1 MPVEQYT
8 SERATVVLR
17 RVADVAF
24 GLYLI
29 LLLGANSVAAAG
41 GPPAWLPLWRLPA
54 AGGEWRGVGVI
65 GLLPLVSM
73 AAWLLHRRAT
83 TGLGALGW
91 GWTRPGRPLALL
103 AAVALLSLAR
113 SCFGDACDAAGMAR
127 LALLIGHGVWVYLY
141 VVNEKPNLFWIVA
154 AIIVL
159 QAGAAIGQFVWQRE
173 LGLGFLGEPALD
185 PAVKGVSVVM
195 RGPERWLRG
204 YGLTNHPNT
213 AAGTLVTAL
222 LILPLCTPRAGPWGR
237 VLAGLVFALGVAGLL
252 TTLAR
257 WAAVCLALGLAVHA
271 LPWLRALAAGRRP
284 PRHVVAT
291 AGLVALVGVLF
302 LGVYG
307 DAVVGRAVATETPV
321 ENRSLWERE
330 RDTQIAWRLLA
341 TEPWTGVGFGQYV
354 SAARVHDAWAEVVHN
369 TPLLWGAELGVV
381 GLLLWGWLVAA
392 PVLRRGAF
400 SRHAPYTAL
409 WLGFWL
415 LGLLY
420 PAPHPLFELRSALL
434 AGLVVGLVA
443 LSTAPTGGRPRGS
456 FPSQHG

>member
-1 MPVEQYT
+1 MSVEQYP
-8 SERATVVLR
+8 SQRASAPLR
-17 RVADVAF
+17 RVADAAF

-54 AGGEWRGVGVI
+54 AGGEWIGVGVV
-65 GLLPLVSM
+65 GLLPLISI

-83 TGLGALGW
+83 TGLGALSW
-91 GWTRPGRPLALL
+91 GWTRPGLPLALL
-103 AAVALLSLAR
+103 TGVALLSLAR
-113 SCFGDACDAAGMAR
+113 SCFGDACDAAGIAR
-127 LALLIGHGVWVYLY
+127 LALLAGHGVWVYLY

-159 QAGAAIGQFVWQRE
+159 QAGAAIGQFVRQRE
-173 LGLGFLGEPALD
+173 LGLGFLGEPVLD
-185 PAVKGVSVVM
+185 PAIKGVSVVM

-222 LILPLCTPRAGPWGR
+222 LILPLCAPRPGARGR
-237 VLAGLVFALGVAGLL
+237 VAAGLVFVLGVAGLL

-257 WAAVCLALGLAVHA
+257 WAAVCLAVGLAVHA
-271 LPWLRALAAGRRP
+271 LPWLRAAAGGRRP
-284 PRHVVAT
+284 PRHLVAT
-291 AGLVALVGVLF
+291 AGLVALVGLLF

-307 DAVVGRAVATETPV
+307 DAVVGRAAATETPV

-330 RDTQIAWRLLA
+330 RDTQIAWRLLVA
-341 TEPWTGVGFGQYV
+341 EPWTGVGFGQYV
-354 SAARVHDAWAEVVHN
+354 AAARVHDAWAEVVHN
-369 TPLLWGAELGVV
+369 VPLLWGAELGMA
-381 GLLLWGWLVAA
+381 GLLLWLWLVAA

-400 SRHAPYTAL
+400 SRYAPYTAL

-434 AGLVVGLVA
+434 AGLVTGLVA
-443 LSTAPTGGRPRGS
+443 LSKDLTGERPRNL
-456 FPSQHG
+456 

>member
-1 MPVEQYT
+1 MSVEPSLFQ
-8 SERATVVLR
+8 RASVPPR
-17 RVADVAF
+17 RVADAAF

-41 GPPAWLPLWRLPA
+41 GPPVWLPLWRLPV
-54 AGGEWRGVGVI
+54 AGGEWRGVGVV
-65 GLLPLVSM
+65 GLLPLISIV
-73 AAWLLHRRAT
+73 AWLLHRRAT
-83 TGLGALGW
+83 TSLDALNW
-91 GWTRPGRPLALL
+91 GWIRPGLPLALL
-103 AAVALLSLAR
+103 AGVALLSLAR
-113 SCFGDACDAAGMAR
+113 SCFSDACDVAGIAR
-127 LALLIGHGVWVYLY
+127 LLLLAGHGVWVYLY
-141 VVNEKPNLFWIVA
+141 VVNEKPDLFWIVA
-154 AIIVL
+154 AIIVI

-173 LGLGFLGEPALD
+173 LGLGFLGEPALN
-185 PAVKGVSVVM
+185 PAVKGISVVM

-222 LILPLCTPRAGPWGR
+222 LILPLCAPRPGARGHA
-237 VLAGLVFALGVAGLL
+237 VAGLVFALGVAGLL

-271 LPWLRALAAGRRP
+271 LPWLRAAAGGRNP
-284 PRHVVAT
+284 PRHIVAT
-291 AGLVALVGVLF
+291 AGLVALVGLLF
-302 LGVYG
+302 LGIYG
-307 DAVVGRAVATETPV
+307 DAVVGRAAATETPV

-341 TEPWTGVGFGQYV
+341 VEPWTGVGFGHYV
-354 SAARVHDAWAEVVHN
+354 AAARVHDAWAEIVHN
-369 TPLLWGAELGVV
+369 VPLLWGAELGVA

-392 PVLRRGAF
+392 SVLRRGAF
-400 SRHAPYTAL
+400 SRYAPYTAL

-443 LSTAPTGGRPRGS
+443 GTSDLTGG
-456 FPSQHG
+456 PSREL